1 MTDQQTQHPS
11 HASSFINTHRKQ
23 DDDNRK
29 FRTLVVLII
38 LTCQQSPSNLKAI
51 NTLKFFNMKLIIA
64 ASLVA
69 SAAAFGSSVAPK
81 FTPDKNAFA

>member
-1 MTDQQTQHPS
+1 
-11 HASSFINTHRKQ
+11 
-23 DDDNRK
+23 
-29 FRTLVVLII
+29 
-38 LTCQQSPSNLKAI
+38 
-51 NTLKFFNMKLIIA
+51 MKLIIA